1 MEGAGLCD
9 IDEKGRIDA
18 SALSMANVGGV
29 FVVLAVGL
37 LLSVIG
43 AVVEFAWNER
53 RHPLT
58 ASDSSKVNCFHSTSH
73 TVSTPKC
80 YCANLRKRKIFTDVL
95 QILLRLRSV
104 SASVCN
110 R

>member
-29 FVVLAVGL
+29 FVVLVVGL

-43 AVVEFAWNER
+43 AVVEFAWNKR

-58 ASDSSKVNCFHSTSH
+58 PSDSSKVHELFPFNIAHSL
-73 TVSTPKC
+73 
-80 YCANLRKRKIFTDVL
+80 NTDVL
-95 QILLRLRSV
+95 LRKFAKKENIYRRF
-104 SASVCN
+104 ADTPQA
-110 R
+110 